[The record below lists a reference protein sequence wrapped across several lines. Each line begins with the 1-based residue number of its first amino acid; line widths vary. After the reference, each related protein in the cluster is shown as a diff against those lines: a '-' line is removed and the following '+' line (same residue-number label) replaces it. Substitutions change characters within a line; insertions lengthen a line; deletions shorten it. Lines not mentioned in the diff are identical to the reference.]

1 MGRGCLKPACVRA
14 QEERDVT
21 RPLPC
26 SEVKGMRD
34 GGVSPEGS
42 GDRVSLL
49 LSSESDM
56 GTLVTTVEG
65 WCAGRE
71 GLQTAERGG
80 LGTRKIPLTLP

>member
-1 MGRGCLKPACVRA
+1 MRG
-14 QEERDVT
+14 
-21 RPLPC
+21 
-26 SEVKGMRD
+26 

-49 LSSESDM
+49 LSDESDV

-80 LGTRKIPLTLP
+80 LGTLQSAPDAAFHSKGFKDSSR

>member
-1 MGRGCLKPACVRA
+1 MRG
-14 QEERDVT
+14 
-21 RPLPC
+21 
-26 SEVKGMRD
+26 

-65 WCAGRE
+65 WWAGRE
-71 GLQTAERGG
+71 GLQTAEGEG
-80 LGTRKIPLTLP
+80 WAPVKSH